1 MYIGASQDFRAGSR
15 APSPILVYVL
25 CGLCAGAVLEGGPGG
40 ASAPLT
46 LSPAPP
52 AGPPERGVGINNTN
66 ITIAP
71 PPPPRRTLRSPP
83 PPSDITIASHPP
95 PPSDITMASH
105 RIAPHHTP
113 PPPRRTLR
121 SAPPTACRPPPGPP
135 NKIILEPPLSVWY
148 PECTETGFCRMSPV
162 NSQLVFLASMP
173 AVPSNTSTADRR

>member
-1 MYIGASQDFRAGSR
+1 MHNFRHLNDPLDGSLHVTVELFNP
-15 APSPILVYVL
+15 PS
-25 CGLCAGAVLEGGPGG
+25 GAVLEGGPGG

-71 PPPPRRTLRSPP
+71 PPPP
-83 PPSDITIASHPP
+83 SDIAIAAPPVGHYDGIASHPPPP

-105 RIAPHHTP
+105 RTASPPPPH

-135 NKIILEPPLSVWY
+135 NKIILEP
-148 PECTETGFCRMSPV
+148 
-162 NSQLVFLASMP
+162 AP
-173 AVPSNTSTADRR
+173 ALR